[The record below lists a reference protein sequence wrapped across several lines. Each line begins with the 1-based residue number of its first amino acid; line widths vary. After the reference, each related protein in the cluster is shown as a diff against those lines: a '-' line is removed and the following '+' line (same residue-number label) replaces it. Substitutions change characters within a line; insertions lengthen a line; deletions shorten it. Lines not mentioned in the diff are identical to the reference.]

1 MFNPWLKPAK
11 SVAKKYPLYR
21 RQQTSQELRDELL
34 RFIQV
39 HFYPSNPL
47 QFAKDRPRLLEW
59 VVLKVARWLDIRSVT
74 VTPERYLEIVRDRIL
89 MPALQHGSTGQ
100 ISYLPAWLGK
110 VVDSH
115 MAVHGEDYYYAA
127 KTARDATQGAL
138 AIARAGIGQSDPI
151 RDLAAAARLLKTAPK
166 RPSKPPIKAQLN
178 LL

>member
-1 MFNPWLKPAK
+1 MTRLPINRPF
-11 SVAKKYPLYR
+11 R

-39 HFYPSNPL
+39 HFYPSNL
-47 QFAKDRPRLLEW
+47 IQFAKDRPNLMRW
-59 VVLKVARWLDIRSVT
+59 VVLKFAAWLTSRGVT
-74 VTPERYLEIVRDRIL
+74 VTPERYLDIVRDNIL

-100 ISYLPAWLGK
+100 IAYLPAWLGK
-110 VVDSH
+110 AVDTH
-115 MAVHGEDYYYAA
+115 LAHHGEEYYYSA

-151 RDLAAAARLLKTAPK
+151 RDLATASRLLKTGKK